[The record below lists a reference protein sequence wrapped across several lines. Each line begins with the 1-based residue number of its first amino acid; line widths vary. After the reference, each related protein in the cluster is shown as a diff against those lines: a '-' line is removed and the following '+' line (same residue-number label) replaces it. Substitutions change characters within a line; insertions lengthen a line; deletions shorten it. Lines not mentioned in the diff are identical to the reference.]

1 MTSCFF
7 GDLRWARV
15 CAYLCDGELGQ
26 GKAWN
31 KGGAAC
37 QGGVGFFRGSL
48 VRSHASPEV
57 GPPEAKVQQALGPW
71 RQGSRCWLGQRP
83 REVWALWKGS
93 WSPAPGLRSPRAQ
106 GRPSLRRFSLLL
118 LIRQGKRCQPWR
130 AECKV
135 LQRGAFAGDGSLDF
149 SFKLWI

>member
-1 MTSCFF
+1 M
-7 GDLRWARV
+7 

-71 RQGSRCWLGQRP
+71 RQGSRCWLGALDGLMVTSPWCEEPQSP
-83 REVWALWKGS
+83 GQTFPSEVF
-93 WSPAPGLRSPRAQ
+93 SPAAHQAR
-106 GRPSLRRFSLLL
+106 
-118 LIRQGKRCQPWR
+118 
-130 AECKV
+130 
-135 LQRGAFAGDGSLDF
+135 
-149 SFKLWI
+149 